1 MEHSIRRN
9 SHTGDLQRYS
19 KQHRQG
25 IRFKHRFR
33 KLYKFKFTPIL
44 ESYGRLK
51 EIKLCNDKNFRDVSL
66 GETRLRAE
74 TAGIVACH
82 TFSIANM

>member
-1 MEHSIRRN
+1 MKKKPLLKLIKPN
-9 SHTGDLQRYS
+9 SKNTLLIGPEGD
-19 KQHRQG
+19 
-25 IRFKHRFR
+25 
-33 KLYKFKFTPIL
+33 FTP
-44 ESYGRLK
+44 K
-51 EIKLCNDKNFRDVSL
+51 EIKSCNDKKFRDVSL